1 MDDEMTPIDNDE
13 MMDLFGDGFEE
24 EVTEVSTEVPEVPE
38 ETEVSEETPLEEDIL
53 EQTPGEIEET
63 IVLDESTD
71 AQIEEMEED
80 EGEGIVILHPD
91 NMQELANFIGEEGI
105 SQLTSIMEGDLSGE
119 YDNIIYISPL
129 ASNDDTPRN
138 VKLLRSIL
146 GEKSADLIQKVA
158 KIQGKSLD
166 DIVRL
171 RKLPDNLNR
180 IDVLDDAVGTAH
192 FLQVFDDQGNDI
204 TSIIGLELDA
214 VGQLEVDTVFAGSA
228 MTALKEGEKCYSPS
242 AMGKAV
248 ETPFENFYDIMSDR
262 ERRVKRIEV
271 LQWIR
276 KLVSRLNAVFGF
288 DDYRQLEAF
297 VAAWLM
303 RNATCRLSG
312 IPGTGKTTV
321 INCAAT
327 LLGNSYGFHINK
339 TYLATDSTMSY
350 YPKDYDGNH
359 RYTDEKQ
366 IFASNTSVSNAH
378 VADVVPS
385 GQAYNVM
392 YNDQRNESTYRN
404 WDSWR
409 FRDWKAPKP
418 GVVERS
424 GSYTYDFNFLRAVE
438 RADERLG
445 LPVIDDDDA
454 IKKAL
459 SPEQFHKILFN
470 CWEAEVPDDFDLELW
485 SEVDAAGQRRV
496 DKPHWKPNTEAFIE
510 KKKAGKTRTV
520 VKPIQIHDGS
530 SLTEWNSTS
539 APTYGPFPMTLRY
552 PDYESRAVAD
562 AMDHV
567 TELNEYVDRAGQN
580 GLYTDTGRNEG
591 YYLRHLMCHW
601 FRDSRTDPKGNGQFD
616 ISVEMLREIGVAKID
631 YDKRPDEVL
640 YGLEIRAVE
649 AVNQSGETVNTYEF
663 EPVPREIVTQPVKFF
678 NEANR
683 SQSGVE
689 DAVLG
694 LIAEK
699 LVEYRGKTFKSP
711 DFVAWMDTNP
721 HQKGNDLAFTDRID
735 MELLFKSVSLGG
747 RYDQLVNKF
756 SGQGGLEPNR
766 ILLSYM
772 MMDVNNPNWFRPM
785 RIANLASV
793 WEMVGKETTLTSP
806 GSSYDGF
813 RDISV
818 ISVLFSQIF
827 AKRPES
833 VNVGGSDA
841 GARYSF
847 ADVDGD
853 GLDLYESPLLDYSTT
868 TNTNTSDRGTTSPVL
883 NDDTMIFGSA
893 DVAGQLPTVF
903 TRVLGFRFTNS
914 LVKLAQAFAFLRG
927 KESVSR
933 QEILDAVPY
942 VIAHRMGRAK
952 AGAKDMEG
960 NNKGLDG
967 NRIGYVNEQEFV
979 REMIVKGYLEGKVE
993 GVSMEEK
1000 NLMDNVDYYYNHC
1013 RSIMDSVPAV
1023 WEYEELVIR
1032 PLYQA
1037 IASSDVQQLTP
1048 IHWHIAT
1055 MVIEEERKG
1064 RGRKVNRNYASSMAG
1079 PKGSPA
1085 IQKAPTNYHEMYSNY
1100 EYLILNPSPNGE
1112 PCLYDYFRLRGFIA
1126 REPNLFTNDRERLLR
1141 MLAGEVRTTAG
1152 ADGLELSVMTA
1163 TGKEKSTVVR
1173 PFPQAITPIGPDGK
1187 TLTQSS
1193 YRAVG
1198 KGPWPRPEQIWW
1210 HTYDDA
1216 QGAWGSLIGLGQV
1229 ATYDLG
1235 MDKTPTA
1242 VDTQLSKAAANQS
1255 LRVAGRYRQTAN
1267 LNQSISKYDISRTL
1281 NQFAKNFRNAVGQGM
1296 NLGDDFPN
1304 SVTATPITFD
1314 DWIKRAQ
1321 AFLISKISDPTA
1333 TPIDD
1338 MWACFELDHA
1348 PVVVPQMG
1356 LRGVKG
1362 DDKLRLWLR
1371 LSMVGQSKTNQE
1383 GSDVDL
1389 IDMLFTVGI
1398 TSAPALTAKA
1408 NVGLEAEGPD
1418 FEILPVTEA
1427 AQYASKQ
1434 WINGVSQQAYKTNTA
1449 LVDSGNMLSLDRMYY
1464 NNLFA
1469 KSLE

>member
-13 MMDLFGDGFEE
+13 MMDLFGDDS
-24 EVTEVSTEVPEVPE
+24 EVEVSTEVPEVPE
-38 ETEVSEETPLEEDIL
+38 ETEVSEETPLEEDIM
-53 EQTPGEIEET
+53 EQTPGEIEEA
-63 IVLDESTD
+63 IALDESTD

-80 EGEGIVILHPD
+80 EGAGITVLHPD
-91 NMQELANFIGEEGI
+91 NMQELANFIGEAEI
-105 SQLTSIMEGDLSGE
+105 NQLA
-119 YDNIIYISPL
+119 NIIEGELEYSETGDVAYVSPL
-129 ASNDDTPRN
+129 ASVDDTPDN
-138 VKLLRSIL
+138 IKLLRSIM
-146 GEKSADLIQKVA
+146 GDEAANLIQQVA
-158 KIQGKSLD
+158 DIQGKDLD

-171 RKLPDNLNR
+171 RGLPANLNR

-192 FLQVFDDQGNDI
+192 FVQLFDDQGNDI
-204 TSIIGLELDA
+204 TSTIGLELDA
-214 VGQLEVDTVFAGSA
+214 VGQLEVDTVFSGSA
-228 MTALKEGEKCYSPS
+228 MTALKNGDRRYSPS
-242 AMGKAV
+242 AMGKSVSTA
-248 ETPFENFYDIMSDR
+248 FQNFYDIMSDR
-262 ERRVKRIEV
+262 ERRQERIKT

-276 KLVSRLNAVFGF
+276 SLITRLNSVFGF

-297 VAAWLM
+297 IAAWLM
-303 RNATCRLSG
+303 KNATCRLSG

-339 TYLATDSTMSY
+339 TYLATDSTMDRY
-350 YPKDYDGNH
+350 TLDYNKKH
-359 RYTDEKQ
+359 RYSRIEE
-366 IFASNTSVSNAH
+366 IFATNDNLSNAH

-392 YNDQRNESTYRN
+392 YNDQRNESIYRN
-404 WDSWR
+404 WNGWR
-409 FRDWKAPKP
+409 FRDWSPSEP
-418 GVVERS
+418 GTVQRS
-424 GSYTYDFNFLRAVE
+424 GSYTFDFNFMRSVE
-438 RADERLG
+438 QADDRLG
-445 LPVIDDDDA
+445 LPAVDGDA
-454 IKKAL
+454 TSKKAID
-459 SPEQFHKILFN
+459 PERFHKILFN
-470 CWEAEVPDDFDLELW
+470 CWEVEVPDDFDMALW
-485 SEVDAAGQRRV
+485 STGNVERA
-496 DKPHWKPNTEAFIE
+496 HWKPGSDAFIE

-530 SLTEWNSTS
+530 QLTSWNANT
-539 APTYGPFPMTLRY
+539 APTYGPFPMSLRY
-552 PDYESRAVAD
+552 PDYDSRDIAV

-591 YYLRHLMCHW
+591 FYLRHLMCHW
-601 FRDSRTDPKGNGQFD
+601 FMDSRTQNERGQFD

-756 SGQGGLEPNR
+756 SGKGGLEPNR
-766 ILLSYM
+766 ILVSYLM
-772 MMDVNNPNWFRPM
+772 ADANDPNSFVPM
-785 RIANLASV
+785 RIQNLFSV
-793 WEMVGKETTLTSP
+793 WNMVGKQTKFTSP

-827 AKRPES
+827 AKRPET
-833 VNVGGSDA
+833 VNVGGSDQ
-841 GARYSF
+841 GVRYSF
-847 ADVDGD
+847 ADVDD
-853 GLDLYESPLLDYSTT
+853 SLSLDLYESPLLDYSTT

-883 NDDTMIFGSA
+883 NDETMIFGSA

-993 GVSMEEK
+993 GVDMEEQ
-1000 NLMDNVDYYYNHC
+1000 NLMDNVDYYYHHC

-1023 WEYEELVIR
+1023 WEYEELVLR
-1032 PLYQA
+1032 PLYEA
-1037 IASSDVQQLTP
+1037 IAQSDIDQLTP

-1064 RGRKVNRNYASSMAG
+1064 RGRKVSRNYAASMAG

-1085 IQKAPTNYHEMYSNY
+1085 IQKAPTNYHDMYSNY

-1112 PCLYDYFRLRGFIA
+1112 PCLYDYYRLRGFIA

-1141 MLAGEVRTTAG
+1141 MLAGEVRTVAG
-1152 ADGLELSVMTA
+1152 SDGLELSTEM
-1163 TGKEKSTVVR
+1163 GSTNVR
-1173 PFPQAITPIGPDGK
+1173 PFPQAITPLGPDGSLVQ
-1187 TLTQSS
+1187 TT
-1193 YRAVG
+1193 YRPVG
-1198 KGPWPRPEQIWW
+1198 EGPWPRPEQIYW

-1216 QGAWGSLIGLGQV
+1216 QGAWGSLIGLGQ
-1229 ATYDLG
+1229 ASTFDLG
-1235 MDKTPTA
+1235 MSNSP
-1242 VDTQLSKAAANQS
+1242 LSIGSELSMAAANQS
-1255 LRVAGRYRQTAN
+1255 LRVTGRYRQTAN
-1267 LNQSISKYDISRTL
+1267 LNQSISRYDISRTL

-1304 SVTATPITFD
+1304 SVTATPISFD

-1333 TPIDD
+1333 TAIDD
-1338 MWACFELDHA
+1338 MWACFELNHA
-1348 PVVVPQMG
+1348 PVVTPQMG

-1371 LSMVGQSKTNQE
+1371 LSMVGQSVSAS
-1383 GSDVDL
+1383 GGDL

-1398 TSAPALTAKA
+1398 TSAPALTGKA

-1418 FEILPVTEA
+1418 FEILGVTEA
-1427 AQYASKQ
+1427 KQYASKQ
-1434 WINGVSQQAYKTNTA
+1434 WTNGSSQQGYKTNTA
-1449 LVDSGNMLSLDRMYY
+1449 LVDSGNMLSLDRMFY

-1469 KSLE
+1469 NSLE

>member
-13 MMDLFGDGFEE
+13 MMDLFGDDD
-24 EVTEVSTEVPEVPE
+24 VTEIATEVPEIM
-38 ETEVSEETPLEEDIL
+38 EVAEETPMEEDL
-53 EQTPGEIEET
+53 MEQTPGEIEEA
-63 IVLDESTD
+63 IALDESTD
-71 AQIEEMEED
+71 AQIEQMEED
-80 EGEGIVILHPD
+80 EGAGITVLHPD
-91 NMQELANFIGEEGI
+91 NMQELANFIGEAEIEQLATIIEGELEY
-105 SQLTSIMEGDLSGE
+105 SETGDVA
-119 YDNIIYISPL
+119 YVSPL
-129 ASNDDTPRN
+129 ASVGDTPDN
-138 VKLLRSIL
+138 IKLLRSIM
-146 GEKSADLIQKVA
+146 GEEAANLIQKVA
-158 KIQGKSLD
+158 TIQGKD
-166 DIVRL
+166 IEDIVQL
-171 RKLPDNLNR
+171 RGLPANLNR
-180 IDVLDDAVGTAH
+180 IDVLDDAVGTPH

-204 TSIIGLELDA
+204 TSTIGLELDS
-214 VGQLEVDTVFAGSA
+214 VGQLQVDTVFPGSA
-228 MTALKEGEKCYSPS
+228 MTALKNGDRRYSPS
-242 AMGKAV
+242 AMGKSVSTA
-248 ETPFENFYDIMSDR
+248 FQNFYDIMSDR
-262 ERRVKRIEV
+262 ERRQERIKT

-276 KLVSRLNAVFGF
+276 SLITRLNAVFGF

-297 VAAWLM
+297 IAAWLM
-303 RNATCRLSG
+303 RNSTCRLSG

-327 LLGNSYGFHINK
+327 LLGNSYGFHVNK
-339 TYLATDSTMSY
+339 TYLATDSTMDRY
-350 YPKDYDGNH
+350 TLDYEERH
-359 RYTDEKQ
+359 RYSSVDE
-366 IFASNTSVSNAH
+366 IFATNDNLSNAH

-392 YNDQRNESTYRN
+392 YNDQRNESIYRN
-404 WDSWR
+404 WNGWR
-409 FRDWKAPKP
+409 FRDWSPSEP
-418 GVVERS
+418 GTVQRS
-424 GSYTYDFNFLRAVE
+424 GSYTFDFNFMRSVE
-438 RADERLG
+438 QADERLG
-445 LPVIDDDDA
+445 LPAVDGDSTSKKTID
-454 IKKAL
+454 
-459 SPEQFHKILFN
+459 PERFHKILFN
-470 CWEAEVPDDFDLELW
+470 CWEVEVPDDFDMALW
-485 SEVDAAGQRRV
+485 STGQVERA
-496 DKPHWKPNTEAFIE
+496 HWKPGSDAFIE

-530 SLTEWNSTS
+530 QLTNWNANT
-539 APTYGPFPMTLRY
+539 APSYGPFPMTLRY
-552 PDYESRAVAD
+552 PDYDSRAVAD

-567 TELNEYVDRAGQN
+567 TELNEYVDRAAQN

-591 YYLRHLMCHW
+591 FFLRHLMCHW
-601 FRDSRTDPKGNGQFD
+601 FMDSRTQNDRGQFD

-756 SGQGGLEPNR
+756 SGKGGLEPNR
-766 ILLSYM
+766 ILVSYM
-772 MMDVNNPNWFRPM
+772 MADANDPNSFVPM
-785 RIANLASV
+785 RIQNLFSV
-793 WEMVGKETTLTSP
+793 WNMVGKQTKFTSP

-827 AKRPES
+827 AKRPET
-833 VNVGGSDA
+833 VNVGGSDQ
-841 GARYSF
+841 GVRYSF
-847 ADVDGD
+847 ADVDD
-853 GLDLYESPLLDYSTT
+853 NLSLDLYESPLLDYSTT

-883 NDDTMIFGSA
+883 NDETMIFGSA

-993 GVSMEEK
+993 GVDMEEK
-1000 NLMDNVDYYYNHC
+1000 NLMDNVDYYYHHC
-1013 RSIMDSVPAV
+1013 RSIMDSVPDV
-1023 WEYEELVIR
+1023 WEYEELVLR
-1032 PLYQA
+1032 PLYEGISQRD
-1037 IASSDVQQLTP
+1037 IDQLTP

-1064 RGRKVNRNYASSMAG
+1064 RGRKVSRNYAASMAG

-1085 IQKAPTNYHEMYSNY
+1085 IQKAPTNYHDMYSNY

-1112 PCLYDYFRLRGFIA
+1112 PCLYDYYRLRGFIA

-1141 MLAGEVRTTAG
+1141 MLAGEVRTVAG
-1152 ADGLELSVMTA
+1152 SDGLELNVEM
-1163 TGKEKSTVVR
+1163 GSTNVR
-1173 PFPQAITPIGPDGK
+1173 PFPQAITPLGPDGNLVQ
-1187 TLTQSS
+1187 TT
-1193 YRAVG
+1193 YRPVG
-1198 KGPWPRPEQIWW
+1198 EGPWPRPEQIYW

-1216 QGAWGSLIGLGQV
+1216 QGAWGSLIGMGQ
-1229 ATYDLG
+1229 ATTFNLTDSN
-1235 MDKTPTA
+1235 TP
-1242 VDTQLSKAAANQS
+1242 LSISSEITLAAANQS
-1255 LRVAGRYRQTAN
+1255 LRVTGRYRQTAN
-1267 LNQSISKYDISRTL
+1267 LNQSISRYDISRTL
-1281 NQFAKNFRNAVGQGM
+1281 NQFAKNFRNSVGQGM

-1333 TPIDD
+1333 TAIDD
-1338 MWACFELDHA
+1338 MWACFELNHA
-1348 PVVVPQMG
+1348 PVVTPQMG

-1371 LSMVGQSKTNQE
+1371 LSMVGQSVSAS
-1383 GSDVDL
+1383 GGDL

-1398 TSAPALTAKA
+1398 TSAPALTGKA

-1418 FEILPVTEA
+1418 FEILPVTEPK
-1427 AQYASKQ
+1427 QFASKQ
-1434 WINGVSQQAYKTNTA
+1434 WTNGSSQQGYKTNTA
-1449 LVDSGNMLSLDRMYY
+1449 LVDSGNMLSLDRMFY

-1469 KSLE
+1469 NSLE

>member
-24 EVTEVSTEVPEVPE
+24 EVTEVSTKVPEVPE
-38 ETEVSEETPLEEDIL
+38 ETEISEETPLEEDIL

-91 NMQELANFIGEEGI
+91 NMQELANFIGEDGI
-105 SQLTSIMEGDLSGE
+105 DQLTSIMEGDLSGE

-180 IDVLDDAVGTAH
+180 IDVLDDAVGTPH
-192 FLQVFDDQGNDI
+192 FLQIFDDQGGDI

-242 AMGKAV
+242 AMGKSV
-248 ETPFENFYDIMSDR
+248 ETPFENFYHIMSDR
-262 ERRVKRIEV
+262 ERRLKRIEV

-409 FRDWKAPKP
+409 FRDWKAPQP

-470 CWEAEVPDDFDLELW
+470 CWEAEVPDDFDLDLW
-485 SEVDAAGQRRV
+485 SEVDDAGQRRA
-496 DKPHWKPNTEAFIE
+496 DRPHWKPNSDAFLE
-510 KKKAGKTRTV
+510 KKKAGKTRMV

-530 SLTEWNSTS
+530 SLTEWNSNDP
-539 APTYGPFPMTLRY
+539 PTYGPFPMTLRY
-552 PDYESRAVAD
+552 PDYDSRAVAD

-601 FRDSRTDPKGNGQFD
+601 FRDSRTDPRGNGQFD

-756 SGQGGLEPNR
+756 SSQGGLEPNR

-772 MMDVNNPNWFRPM
+772 MTDVNNPNWFRPM

-793 WEMVGKETTLTSP
+793 WEMVGKETALTSP

-827 AKRPES
+827 AKRPS
-833 VNVGGSDA
+833 GVNLGQDS
-841 GARYSF
+841 
-847 ADVDGD
+847 DVDYTFANAD
-853 GLDLYESPLLDYSTT
+853 DEMSLDLYESPLLDYSTT
-868 TNTNTSDRGTTSPVL
+868 TNTNTSDKGTTSPVL
-883 NDDTMIFGSA
+883 NDDTMIFGSMEGG
-893 DVAGQLPTVF
+893 DGPFNLPVVF

-927 KESVSR
+927 RESVSR

-979 REMIVKGYLEGKVE
+979 REMVVKGYLEGKNTDLSA
-993 GVSMEEK
+993 GDEENL
-1000 NLMDNVDYYYNHC
+1000 NLMDNVDYYYQHC
-1013 RSIMDSVPAV
+1013 RSVMDSVPAV
-1023 WEYEELVIR
+1023 WEYEESVIR
-1032 PLYQA
+1032 PLYAA
-1037 IASSDVQQLTP
+1037 ISDNDGVEDLTP

-1064 RGRKVNRNYASSMAG
+1064 RGRKVNRNYAASMAG

-1085 IQKAPTNYHEMYSNY
+1085 IQKAPTNYPEMYANY
-1100 EYLILNPSPNGE
+1100 ESLILNPSPNGE
-1112 PCLYDYFRLRGFIA
+1112 PCLYDYYRLRGFIA

-1141 MLAGEVRTTAG
+1141 MLAGEVRTVAG
-1152 ADGLELSVMTA
+1152 YSGLELDIEMGSDAVI
-1163 TGKEKSTVVR
+1163 
-1173 PFPQAITPIGPDGK
+1173 PFPQAITPKDASGN
-1187 TLTQSS
+1187 LTRTT
-1193 YRAVG
+1193 YHPVG
-1198 KGPWPRPEQIWW
+1198 EGPWPRPEQIYW

-1216 QGAWGSLIGLGQV
+1216 QGAWGSLIGFGEVQ
-1229 ATYDLG
+1229 TYDL
-1235 MDKTPTA
+1235 TNSASP
-1242 VDTQLSKAAANQS
+1242 LSVEPNVALTAANQS
-1255 LRVAGRYRQTAN
+1255 LRVSGRYKQTAN
-1267 LNQSISKYDISRTL
+1267 KNQSISKYDISKTL

-1304 SVTATPITFD
+1304 SVTATPISFD

-1321 AFLISKISDPTA
+1321 AFLISKISDPTGSSN
-1333 TPIDD
+1333 DNL
-1338 MWACFELDHA
+1338 WACFELNHA
-1348 PVVVPQMG
+1348 PVVTPQMG

-1371 LSMVGQSKTNQE
+1371 LSLVGQSQAE
-1383 GSDVDL
+1383 SGVDL

-1398 TSAPALTAKA
+1398 TSAPALTGKA
-1408 NVGLEAEGPD
+1408 NIGLEAQGPD
-1418 FEILPVTEA
+1418 FEILGVTDA
-1427 AQYASKQ
+1427 KQYASKQ
-1434 WINGVSQQAYKTNTA
+1434 WTSGNIQQGYKTNTA
-1449 LVDSGNMLSLDRMYY
+1449 LVDSGNMLFLDRMFY

-1469 KSLE
+1469 RSLE